1 VTGLFPTRALKPG
14 YSSGLEPKIASV
26 EEGCIDLGAGEQVGS
41 IGKDPYPRFRHKLSN
56 QGS

>member
-26 EEGCIDLGAGEQVGS
+26 QEGCIDLGAGEQGGVKREGS
-41 IGKDPYPRFRHKLSN
+41 LSTI
-56 QGS
+56 